1 MPSTVTD
8 SATAVPRLSISQ
20 VPANG
25 LHLPLMEHFH
35 TLQGEGA
42 NVGRAAYFVR
52 LGGCDVGCHWC
63 DVKESWSAED
73 HPLRSVADIVTLATT
88 EGGKSVP
95 VVVTGGEPA
104 LYNLVPLTMQLAAAG
119 HPRWIETSGAYPLT
133 GAWDWV
139 CLSPKKFK
147 PPHESVYALAHEL
160 KVIVFNESDLRWAEE
175 HAALVGPDCRL
186 FLQPEW
192 SRSTLVLPR
201 LITYV
206 KQNPRWQLSLQ
217 THKYLDI
224 P

>member
-1 MPSTVTD
+1 MVQT
-8 SATAVPRLSISQ
+8 SIAQ
-20 VPANG
+20 VPKTG
-25 LHLPLMEHFH
+25 LLLPLMEHFY

-42 NVGRAAYFVR
+42 NAGRAAYFVR

-73 HPLRSVADIVTLATT
+73 HPLTSIDDIVALAA
-88 EGGKSVP
+88 VHAPAP

-104 LYNLVPLTMQLAAAG
+104 LYNLGPLTSAFAAAG
-119 HPRWIETSGAYPLT
+119 LPRWIETSGAYPLT
-133 GAWDWV
+133 GEWEWV

-147 PPHESVYALAHEL
+147 PPHASVYLQAHEL
-160 KVIVFNESDLRWAEE
+160 KVIVFNESDLPWAEE
-175 HAALVGPDCRL
+175 HAARVEPHCRL

-192 SRSTLVLPR
+192 SRAARMLPR
-201 LITYV
+201 LIAYV
-206 KQNPRWQLSLQ
+206 KANPRWQLSLQ

>member
-1 MPSTVTD
+1 MIQT
-8 SATAVPRLSISQ
+8 SAAPRFSIAQ
-20 VPANG
+20 VPPDG
-25 LHLPLMEHFH
+25 LSLPLMEHFY

-42 NVGRAAYFVR
+42 NAGRAAYFVR

-73 HPLRSVADIVTLATT
+73 HPLTAIGALVALAAPYAP
-88 EGGKSVP
+88 VP

-104 LYNLVPLTMQLAAAG
+104 LYNLGPLTQALAAAG
-119 HPRWIETSGAYPLT
+119 LPRWIETSGAYALS
-133 GAWDWV
+133 GEWEWV

-147 PPHESVYALAHEL
+147 PPHASVYARTHEL
-160 KVIVFNESDLRWAEE
+160 KVVVFHESDLAWAEE
-175 HAALVGPDCRL
+175 HAARVGPACRL

-192 SRSTLVLPR
+192 SRAARVLPR
-201 LITYV
+201 LVEYV
-206 KQNPRWQLSLQ
+206 KLNPRWQLSLQ